1 MFRFHQEVSDQTR
14 NEDLSILFVH
24 QFIGRFDSRV
34 PSPSSCSLDW
44 VRNFHF
50 DIFSLRPF
58 SEVYIRASSPCFVL
72 GHNTLSYTIFTRLRN
87 QPID

>member
-24 QFIGRFDSRV
+24 QFIGRFDSGV
-34 PSPSSCSLDW
+34 PSLSSCSLDG

-50 DIFSLRPF
+50 DIFCHHPARC
-58 SEVYIRASSPCFVL
+58 I
-72 GHNTLSYTIFTRLRN
+72 
-87 QPID
+87 